1 MAIRALLIT
10 FVCLIYAG
18 PGLSQPSAP
27 APIGIVPDSLFAAGQ
42 YPANPDVPFLYS
54 LKKLDVTFEED
65 DQSIVAVLKYHVRVK
80 VFDASVEEAAV
91 VGVPYYFEDNI
102 EQVSDIRGFTYQDP
116 DTKVPLNAD
125 NVRTININSRYNI
138 KEFSMPAVQ
147 NGSVIEYAYTVR
159 RRYIEELPD
168 FYLAHQVPTER
179 SEVSVTY
186 PKYLRYK
193 AVTQN
198 FDGGLDHEI
207 TAFKGRSDV
216 PKIFTFPQP
225 EPVIKES
232 WSALNVPAV
241 QKENYITSL
250 DDYRAKIKFQ
260 LSEFGIPRQTL
271 ENSWDFVVAE
281 IRRKQQLN
289 KSINKNS
296 RAYETG
302 QGISR
307 EFSDQKAVQD
317 SIFQYLNQTSNYSG
331 SKAPFSSAGDME
343 VLEGEPSDQAAI
355 NQTLVAMLRGGGIDA
370 HPMLIS
376 SRESGRINRSFPSF
390 FQFNGQLVHS
400 EIEGQSYFMDASFP
414 YSRPNLI
421 PVEMYNESG
430 LLLKPESYRWLDI
443 NPAESSFAISV
454 DIDAALDR
462 RGTLSG
468 SLQAET
474 AGYPARQVRKLLA
487 EKASASQ
494 VIQQAVLDGYT
505 NAGVTNSKLERAGA
519 AEGPIELS
527 ADFSLDDYAVSFSG
541 GLEYPPMVV
550 GFLTRNPFNDKERDL
565 PVTLDAPE
573 RLDLTYTIRIPDG
586 MEVAGQPED
595 RIIRLPGAML
605 KETYDLEQNALRYEF
620 HIDISR
626 KQFSA
631 DLYPRLLNLY
641 NRWVQL
647 SNSRW
652 RIQR

>member
-1 MAIRALLIT
+1 MLLSGS
-10 FVCLIYAG
+10 AG
-18 PGLSQPSAP
+18 AQTSAET
-27 APIGIVPDSLFAAGQ
+27 AVGTVPDSLFAEAQ
-42 YPANPDVPFLYS
+42 YPADPDVPFLYS
-54 LKKLDVTFEED
+54 SKKLDITFEED

-80 VFDASVEEAAV
+80 VFDSSIKEAAV
-91 VGVPYYFEDNI
+91 VGIPYYFEDNI
-102 EQVSDIRGFTYQDP
+102 EQVSDIRGYTHQSTD
-116 DTKVPLNAD
+116 DKVPLNVE

-138 KEFSMPAVQ
+138 KEFTMPAVQ

-179 SEVSVTY
+179 AEVSVTY

-193 AVTQN
+193 AVKQN
-198 FDGGLDHEI
+198 FDGRLNHDI
-207 TAFKGRSDV
+207 TTFSGRSDV

-225 EPVIKES
+225 EPIIKES
-232 WSALNVPAV
+232 WSALNIPAV

-250 DDYRAKIKFQ
+250 DDYRGKIKFQ

-289 KSINKNS
+289 ERINSNRQAHELGRS
-296 RAYETG
+296 
-302 QGISR
+302 ISR
-307 EFSDQKAVQD
+307 TLSDKKAIQD
-317 SIFQYLNQTSNYSG
+317 SIFQYLNRTSNYSG
-331 SKAPFSSAGDME
+331 SKAPFSSADDGG
-343 VLEGEPSDQAAI
+343 VLQGEPSDQAAI
-355 NQTLVAMLRGGGIDA
+355 NQTFVAMLRGGGIDA

-390 FQFNGQLVHS
+390 FQFNGQLVYS
-400 EIEGQSYFMDASFP
+400 EIDGQSYFMDASFP

-421 PVEMYNESG
+421 PVEMYSESG
-430 LLLKPESYRWLDI
+430 LLLKPGGYRWLDI
-443 NPAESSFAISV
+443 NPAESAFAISV
-454 DIDAALDR
+454 DIDAELDR
-462 RGTLSG
+462 RGALSG
-468 SLQAET
+468 SLQAKT

-487 EKASASQ
+487 EGASNSQ
-494 VIQQAVLDGYT
+494 VIKNAVLDGYANADLT
-505 NAGVTNSKLERAGA
+505 NTKLDKVGA

-527 ADFSLDDYAVSFSG
+527 ADFSLDNYAVSFTG
-541 GLEYPPMVV
+541 GLEYSPMVV
-550 GFLTRNPFNDKERDL
+550 GFLTRNPFDDEEREL

-573 RLDLTYTIRIPDG
+573 RLDLTYTIRIPEG
-586 MEVAGQPED
+586 MEVAGRPED
-595 RIIRLPGAML
+595 RTVRLPGAML
-605 KETYDLEQNALRYEF
+605 KETYDLEQNVLRYEF

-647 SNSRW
+647 SNNRW
-652 RIQR
+652 RIN